1 MDNGFAI
8 TVERDPQRIFED
20 AEYEKYGARP
30 LPVLLRARVR

>member
-20 AEYEKYGARP
+20 AEYEKYARP
-30 LPVLLRARVR
+30 VPPPRRSARC